1 MITYNISAGQFYL
14 GNIPFGKG
22 YSGKGPA
29 QNDPLAEELPN
40 AGPIPEGMWQIGAP
54 QNHPTLGEYVL
65 ALTPEKETLT
75 FGRTD
80 FYIHGDNPAHPGQS
94 SDGCIVADKETRSR
108 IWQVGDRGLQVI
120 AGNRFV
126 PADLDGEISV

>member
-1 MITYNISAGQFYL
+1 MILFDISSGQFLL
-14 GNIPFGKG
+14 GEIPFGSG
-22 YSGKGPA
+22 YSGKGSA

-75 FGRTD
+75 FGRSD
-80 FYIHGDNPAHPGQS
+80 FYIHGENPAHPGQS
-94 SDGCIVADKETRSR
+94 SHGCIVADRETRSR
-108 IWQVGDRGLQVI
+108 IWQVGDRTLQVI
-120 AGNRFV
+120 AGNRVVV
-126 PADLDGEISV
+126 PDLDGEISV